1 MSTGLDASCV
11 SALPDEVLRLVFASF
26 EDPATLVRCEATC
39 TSWRRVIG
47 EAGDLWMNLYAARWR
62 DFLREVSPRERPASS
77 PPRVD
82 PVAASILDAHGS
94 WRRLVTARAEVDK
107 FAEALVD
114 SMGNREHRA
123 TARED
128 ARASS
133 SPLIDTAGPCTP
145 FDTTSGATSDTSL
158 ARGSAWSFSLRS
170 PSSTR
175 SESSPEKSATAPPA
189 TSQTRKTPDDA
200 SKFPNASPPSYPRS
214 SPTTWTGNASTRRR
228 VWTVY
233 DERTRR
239 IRRRCSTRWT
249 SSARNLADDSLRGA
263 QPRDETRRGERR
275 AQPPALLGENDRH
288 RR

>member
-128 ARASS
+128 ARE
-133 SPLIDTAGPCTP
+133 L
-145 FDTTSGATSDTSL
+145 F
-158 ARGSAWSFSLRS
+158 
-170 PSSTR
+170 
-175 SESSPEKSATAPPA
+175 APDRYRWA
-189 TSQTRKTPDDA
+189 MHA
-200 SKFPNASPPSYPRS
+200 
-214 SPTTWTGNASTRRR
+214 
-228 VWTVY
+228 
-233 DERTRR
+233 
-239 IRRRCSTRWT
+239 IRH
-249 SSARNLADDSLRGA
+249 NF
-263 QPRDETRRGERR
+263 
-275 AQPPALLGENDRH
+275 
-288 RR
+288 